1 MIYIF
6 AALAL
11 VGMASCSSED
21 GGWQE
26 EEVEK
31 TIVMFY
37 PWSTTLL
44 GEFKANVSDFSSVIA
59 RRGLH
64 GERVVVCMATAPDDA
79 VVYELKSAKGRCV
92 ADTLHRYHNRTFT
105 SRQSMASLFADLKG
119 IAPARKYAMIVG
131 CHGMA

>member
-1 MIYIF
+1 MRFNRFMIYIF
-6 AALAL
+6 AALVL

-26 EEVEK
+26 DEVEK

-64 GERVVVCMATAPDDA
+64 GERVW
-79 VVYELKSAKGRCV
+79 CV
-92 ADTLHRYHNRTFT
+92 WPL
-105 SRQSMASLFADLKG
+105 RQTMPWSTN
-119 IAPARKYAMIVG
+119 
-131 CHGMA
+131 

>member
-6 AALAL
+6 AALVL

-21 GGWQE
+21 SGWQE
-26 EEVEK
+26 DEVEK

-59 RRGLH
+59 SRGLH

-79 VVYELKSAKGRCV
+79 VVYELTPCAAIITERSPRGSQWPR
-92 ADTLHRYHNRTFT
+92 
-105 SRQSMASLFADLKG
+105 SL
-119 IAPARKYAMIVG
+119 PT
-131 CHGMA
+131 

>member
-1 MIYIF
+1 MRFNRFMIYIF
-6 AALAL
+6 AALVL

-26 EEVEK
+26 DEVEK

-59 RRGLH
+59 SRGLH
-64 GERVVVCMATAPDDA
+64 GERVW
-79 VVYELKSAKGRCV
+79 CV
-92 ADTLHRYHNRTFT
+92 WPLRPTMPWSTN
-105 SRQSMASLFADLKG
+105 
-119 IAPARKYAMIVG
+119 
-131 CHGMA
+131 